1 MGITTLNMLFKRTL
15 YYLII
20 LIVIASLAGSA
31 SALFLYT
38 LDFVTNLR
46 EQNLFLIYLL
56 PFAGLFMGFAYYKY
70 AQPVKFYKTE
80 EHIPLITAPFIY
92 ISTLLSHLVGASVGR
107 EGTAVQIGAAI
118 ADQFSRVFKS
128 IELDRRALII
138 IGISA
143 GFASVFGTPLA
154 ASIFAIEVLHTKKYK
169 YNYLLYS
176 IFSAYIAHYI
186 CLAWGISHT
195 SYNIP
200 FLPPFSLMSVIWCI
214 TAGIIFGLI
223 AYLFTSFSHYF
234 TKLSTYIKRSYLRP
248 FTAGIVLILFY
259 TFFDLNQYMGL
270 GLSSISA
277 SFTEQMQV
285 NDFLIKL
292 LLTTFC
298 IGFGFKGGEVTP
310 LFFIGATLGNVL
322 IWFIP
327 LPQAL
332 LAGMGLVAVF
342 AGSTNT
348 PTASILLAFELF
360 GWTALPFMAIACLC
374 AYFISSAKSI
384 YH

>member
-1 MGITTLNMLFKRTL
+1 MLLKKSL
-15 YYLII
+15 YTFII
-20 LIVIASLAGSA
+20 LIIIASLAGSA

-38 LDFVTNLR
+38 LELVTNIR

-56 PFAGLFMGFAYYKY
+56 PFAGLLMGFAYYKY

-80 EHIPLITAPFIY
+80 EHIPFITAPFIF

-118 ADQFSRVFKS
+118 ANQFNKLFKP
-128 IELDRRALII
+128 IDLDRKALLIM
-138 IGISA
+138 GISA

-169 YNYLLYS
+169 YIYLLYS
-176 IFSAYIAHYI
+176 IFSAYIAHYT

-195 SYNIP
+195 SYSIP
-200 FLPPFSLMSVIWCI
+200 FLPSFSLMSVLWCI

-223 AYLFTSFSHYF
+223 AYLFTSFSHFF
-234 TKLSTYIKRSYLRP
+234 TKISCYIKRSYLRP
-248 FTAGIVLILFY
+248 FIAGIVLILLY

-332 LAGMGLVAVF
+332 LAGMGLVSVF
-342 AGSTNT
+342 AAATNT
-348 PTASILLAFELF
+348 PIASALMAIELF
-360 GWTALPFMAIACLC
+360 GISASPWTAIACLS
-374 AYFISSAKSI
+374 AYCISSSKSI

>member
-1 MGITTLNMLFKRTL
+1 MLLKRTL
-15 YYLII
+15 YTLVILII
-20 LIVIASLAGSA
+20 IASLAGTA
-31 SALFLYT
+31 SALFLY
-38 LDFVTNLR
+38 LLALVTNIR
-46 EQNLFLIYLL
+46 EHYFHLIYLL
-56 PFAGLFMGFAYYKY
+56 PVAGLLMGFVYYKY

-80 EHIPLITAPFIY
+80 EHIPLLTAPLIF

-118 ADQFSRVFKS
+118 ADQFSKFLKS
-128 IELDRRALII
+128 IELDRKLLII
-138 IGISA
+138 IGIGA

-154 ASIFAIEVLHTKKYK
+154 AAIFAIEVLDTKKYK
-169 YNYLLYS
+169 YNYFFYS
-176 IFSAYIAHYI
+176 LFSAYIAHYI

-195 SYNIP
+195 NYCIS
-200 FLPPFSLMSVIWCI
+200 FLPGFSLMSVLWCI
-214 TAGIIFGLI
+214 TAGTIFGLI
-223 AYLFTSFSHYF
+223 AYLFTSFSHF
-234 TKLSTYIKRSYLRP
+234 FANISTYIKRSYLRP
-248 FTAGIVLILFY
+248 FIAGLVLILLY
-259 TFFDLNQYMGL
+259 SFFDLKQYMGL

-277 SFTEQMQV
+277 SFTEQMHL

-310 LFFIGATLGNVL
+310 LFFIGSTLGNVL

-327 LPQAL
+327 LPQSL
-332 LAGMGLVAVF
+332 LAGMGMVAVF
-342 AGSTNT
+342 AAATNT
-348 PTASILLAFELF
+348 PIASVFMAVELF
-360 GWTALPFMAIACLC
+360 GWSASPWMAIACLC

>member
-1 MGITTLNMLFKRTL
+1 MRKLL
-15 YYLII
+15 YTLII
-20 LIVIASLAGSA
+20 LIIIACLAGSA
-31 SALFLYT
+31 SALFLY
-38 LDFVTNLR
+38 LLEFVTNLR
-46 EQNLFLIYLL
+46 EEHTQFIYFLPL
-56 PFAGLFMGFAYYKY
+56 AGLIMGYAYYKY
-70 AQPVKFYKTE
+70 PQTVKFYNAQE
-80 EHIPLITAPFIY
+80 QISFLSAPLIF
-92 ISTLLSHLVGASVGR
+92 SNTLLSHLVGASVGR

-154 ASIFAIEVLHTKKYK
+154 ASVFALEVLHTKKF
-169 YNYLLYS
+169 NISFFFYS
-176 IFSAYIAHYI
+176 ILAAYLAHYV

-200 FLPPFSLMSVIWCI
+200 FLPSFSLMSVIWCI
-214 TAGIIFGLI
+214 SAGIIFGLI
-223 AYLFTSFSHYF
+223 AYLFTSFSLYF
-234 TKLSTYIKRSYLRP
+234 TKISYYLKLSYLRP
-248 FTAGIVLILFY
+248 FIAGIVLILLY
-259 TFFDLNQYMGL
+259 TFFDLKQYMGL

-277 SFTEQMQV
+277 SFNEQMQV
-285 NDFLIKL
+285 HDFLIKI

-327 LPQAL
+327 LPQSL

-342 AGSTNT
+342 AAATNT
-348 PTASILLAFELF
+348 PIASVLLAIELF
-360 GWTALPFMAIACLC
+360 GISATPWMAIACLS
-374 AYFISSAKSI
+374 AYCISSAKSI